1 MTPSGPANSPSWIVI
16 YDADCGF
23 CRWSLALLLGADRRR
38 RLRPLALGTPEA
50 EALLS
55 DIPAE
60 QRAASWHLVS
70 PDGSRRSAGAAAP
83 KLLAL
88 LPGGRA
94 PAAVLARAPGL
105 TDRGYHWV
113 ASHRSTLS
121 RWLTSRAKRR
131 ATVKIARRATDVR

>member
-1 MTPSGPANSPSWIVI
+1 MTPSGPANTSAWIVI

-50 EALLS
+50 DALLF
-55 DIPAE
+55 DVPAE

-70 PDGSRRSAGAAAP
+70 PDGSRKSAGSAAP
-83 KLLAL
+83 RLLAL
-88 LPGGRA
+88 LPGGRV
-94 PAAVLARAPGL
+94 PAGLLARAPAL
-105 TDRGYHWV
+105 TDRAYDGV

-131 ATVKIARRATDVR
+131 ATVKIARREAKPR